1 MWYICAY
8 LRRIFYYLFRDKPI
22 STNINLFKKK
32 KNKLFLDVVTGDKT
46 RMNNFQPQRKFNN
59 KVWMTKL
66 EKSPFDAK
74 HCRSTKGF
82 PMLFSLIGRML
93 CGSFLLPRRRRV
105 LLKRWT
111 NVNFCTNLHSNT
123 KTNYKNWFQGYVIA
137 ARYFSS
143 NKSTIVT
150 YFLSKE
156 RVTGILHSG

>member
-8 LRRIFYYLFRDKPI
+8 LRRVFYYLFRDKPI

-74 HCRSTKGF
+74 PCRSTKWIPYAVF
-82 PMLFSLIGRML
+82 FDREDVMWQCSIAKKKKSPTEKINK
-93 CGSFLLPRRRRV
+93 CKLLHK
-105 LLKRWT
+105 LT
-111 NVNFCTNLHSNT
+111 QQ
-123 KTNYKNWFQGYVIA
+123 YKNKLQKLVSRL
-137 ARYFSS
+137 RYCCTIFLQQQVNNSHIFS
-143 NKSTIVT
+143 
-150 YFLSKE
+150 
-156 RVTGILHSG
+156 